1 MPQSLWECNRRN
13 ERPRYF
19 VSGLLYFFGPV
30 CLTLP
35 KLPTSL
41 IRLTLRLPG
50 DGVLPTLSREEFC
63 MRSSL
68 IRRCASAVCL
78 SALLLL
84 SYSAPTLFG
93 QGGEPQYFA
102 IPGAK
107 VVPVSGPPIENATVV
122 LSRGIITAVGK
133 DVAIPPEAWVIEGKG
148 LTVYPGLVDSFTD
161 VGIPAALAPT
171 GGEGGPRR
179 PQEASRGPQDRPGST
194 PWRSAADEVSLSD
207 KRIETWRSAGFTT
220 VVSAPKGGFFPGQA
234 AVLDL
239 GGERAGDL
247 VVKSPVAIPVS
258 LQLSGGFGSGFP
270 SSLMGV
276 LAYVHQVWLDTD
288 WSSKAQ
294 AAYEKNPRGIER
306 PRYDRTEAALADAL
320 EDQALVLIPANNSV
334 QLRRALELVDR
345 WHVKGA
351 IYGGQMAY
359 EVAPEIAAKKLP
371 VLVNLKWPEAE
382 KDADPEDKPSLRT
395 LQFRDRAPSSP
406 AALAKAGVKFAFYSG
421 GITAPKDTLKAAKKS
436 IDAGLAPDAA
446 LRALTLSPA
455 EIFGVADRLGS
466 IENGKIAN
474 LVVADGDL
482 FEEKT
487 KIKFV
492 FVDGHKFE
500 VREPEKPKDP
510 PKGDITGKWK
520 LSYTTPDG
528 PEESTADLTMDKDG
542 TISGTITS
550 KRGTASVI
558 SGYLSVD
565 KFSFTIDIP
574 LQGSPADVTFSGS
587 FDGTSLKGSISVQ
600 GLSLEF
606 TGVKPGAA
614 SSAMVNWGGAQ

>member
-1 MPQSLWECNRRN
+1 
-13 ERPRYF
+13 
-19 VSGLLYFFGPV
+19 
-30 CLTLP
+30 
-35 KLPTSL
+35 
-41 IRLTLRLPG
+41 
-50 DGVLPTLSREEFC
+50 
-63 MRSSL
+63 MRSNL
-68 IRRCASAVCL
+68 ILRGELAVCFT
-78 SALLLL
+78 ALL
-84 SYSAPTLFG
+84 ALFAAVPSLQA

-102 IPGAK
+102 IRGAK
-107 VVPVSGPPIENATVV
+107 VVPVSGPPVENASIVI
-122 LSRGIITAVGK
+122 SRGLITAMGR
-133 DVAIPPEAWVIEGKG
+133 DVAVPPEAWVIEGKG
-148 LTVYPGLVDSFTD
+148 LTVYPGLFDSFTD
-161 VGIPAALAPT
+161 VGIPAAPPAT
-171 GGEGGPRR
+171 GEGGPRGA
-179 PQEASRGPQDRPGST
+179 QESARGPEDRPYST

-220 VVSAPKGGFFPGQA
+220 VVSAPKGGILPGQA

-239 GGERAGDL
+239 AGERAGDL
-247 VVKSPVAIPVS
+247 VVKSPVGIPVVFQTS
-258 LQLSGGFGSGFP
+258 RGFGGGFP
-270 SSLMGV
+270 SSIMGV
-276 LAYVHQVWLDTD
+276 LAYVHQVWLDTE
-288 WSSKAQ
+288 WSTKAQ
-294 AAYEKNPRGIER
+294 ATYEKNPRSVAR

-320 EDQALVLIPANNSV
+320 EDHALVMIPANNSV

-345 WHVKGA
+345 WHVNGA

-359 EVAPEIAAKKLP
+359 EVASEIAMKKLP

-421 GITAPKDTLKAAKKS
+421 GITVPKDTLKAAKKS

-466 IENGKIAN
+466 LENGKIAN
-474 LVVADGDL
+474 LVVTDGDL

-487 KIKFV
+487 KIKMV
-492 FVDGHKFE
+492 FVDGHRFE
-500 VREPEKPKDP
+500 VREPEKPKEP
-510 PKGDITGKWK
+510 PKGDLSGKWN

-528 PEESTADLTMDKDG
+528 PDEATADLAMDRDG
-542 TISGTITS
+542 TISGTVTG

-565 KFSFTIDIP
+565 KFSFTINIP
-574 LQGSPADVTFSGS
+574 LEGSTADVIFSGT
-587 FDGTSLKGSISVQ
+587 FDGTSLKGSISVR

-606 TGVKPGAA
+606 TGVKPSAV
-614 SSAMVNWGGAQ
+614 SSAMVNRGGAQ